1 MKEITT
7 GINPPVSAKE
17 AKEAKTRANARAR
30 ATAKAEKDAEKATAR
45 AEKATAMARARAEKA
60 TAMAR
65 ARAEKATAMAR
76 ARAEKATARA
86 EKAKTN
92 PKAKAKAKAKSPKM
106 ICRKNDIDI
115 ESSITK
121 TKNPMS
127 MSDSEYETT
136 VGEIASIAKS
146 IPLAKNLQSDG
157 DGRIDSAMKE
167 TPFLNEMKRI
177 ILESH
182 PDWEVVISPPR
193 ASYDIMVN
201 GIKINVKLTDCKSP
215 DNSVSKPSIYYSI
228 TGLATYPNSSNWNGF
243 LERLGRAK
251 TANQIKKHRHKPTE
265 YHYLVKNKITGDVLF
280 KPIFDIHTYVSNPS
294 NDLQIG
300 WKNEFAHADYHTE
313 DANYLEK
320 VMELLDC
327 IQKSVKEM
335 RERTKQFAK
344 ADLRS
349 IFD

>member
-1 MKEITT
+1 MTIIT
-7 GINPPVSAKE
+7 NSK
-17 AKEAKTRANARAR
+17 AR
-30 ATAKAEKDAEKATAR
+30 AKAEKDAEKARAKTEKD
-45 AEKATAMARARAEKA
+45 AEKARAKTEKDAEKA
-60 TAMAR
+60 R
-65 ARAEKATAMAR
+65 AKAEKDAEKAR
-76 ARAEKATARA
+76 AKAEKDAEKAR
-86 EKAKTN
+86 AKT
-92 PKAKAKAKAKSPKM
+92 KR
-106 ICRKNDIDI
+106 ICPKNDIDI

-121 TKNPMS
+121 TKEPMS
-127 MSDSEYETT
+127 MSDSEYEMT

-146 IPLAKNLQSDG
+146 ITLAKNLQSDG

-167 TPFLNEMKRI
+167 TPFLKEMKRI
-177 ILESH
+177 ILERH
-182 PDWEVVISPPR
+182 PEWVVVISPPR

-201 GIKINVKLTDCKSP
+201 GIKINAKLTDCKSA

-228 TGLATYPNSSNWNGF
+228 TAIATYPNSSNWNGF

-251 TANQIKKHRHKPTE
+251 TANQIKKQRHKPTE

-320 VMELLDC
+320 VMELLGC

-344 ADLRS
+344 ADLRLM
-349 IFD
+349 FD